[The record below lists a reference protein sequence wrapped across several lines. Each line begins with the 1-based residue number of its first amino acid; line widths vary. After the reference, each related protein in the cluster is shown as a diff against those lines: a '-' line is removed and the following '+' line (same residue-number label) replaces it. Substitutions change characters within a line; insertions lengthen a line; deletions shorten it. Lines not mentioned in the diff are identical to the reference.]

1 MELCETC
8 TERNCNAR
16 IIYKKEGNMTIT
28 KCLDYE
34 KDKSKIE
41 GYVKP
46 KEKTAKLERTVMGLY
61 SPSWN

>member
-1 MELCETC
+1 MELCKTC

-16 IIYKKEGNMTIT
+16 IIYKQQGNMAIT

-34 KDKSKIE
+34 KDANKIK

-46 KEKTAKLERTVMGLY
+46 EERTAKPQRTVMGLY
-61 SPSWN
+61 GPNWN

>member
-41 GYVKP
+41 GY
-46 KEKTAKLERTVMGLY
+46 KEIEFVTANRDYVSKREI
-61 SPSWN
+61 